1 MIVSTMVTPILVY
14 NMPKLVMAGRE
25 LLVLTTLGIIDEVFS
40 TLEFVS
46 LMSFHAQ
53 VSDPILG
60 GVYMTLL
67 NSGANFGGMW
77 PESTGKFTQIVNR
90 NRYRIASGGS
100 RVNCVSFMGD

>member
-1 MIVSTMVTPILVY
+1 
-14 NMPKLVMAGRE
+14 MPKLVMAGRE

-90 NRYRIASGGS
+90 NGDQIASGAS

>member
-1 MIVSTMVTPILVY
+1 
-14 NMPKLVMAGRE
+14 MAGRE

-77 PESTGKFTQIVNR
+77 PESTGTFTQIN
-90 NRYRIASGGS
+90 ILDSGPGHIGLS
-100 RVNCVSFMGD
+100 LSNLNKYCG

>member
-1 MIVSTMVTPILVY
+1 MVTPILVY
-14 NMPKLVMAGRE
+14 NIPKLVMAGRE

-90 NRYRIASGGS
+90 NVDRIASGAS

>member
-1 MIVSTMVTPILVY
+1 MIISTMVTPILVY
-14 NMPKLVMAGRE
+14 YMPKLVMAGRE
-25 LLVLTTLGIIDEVFS
+25 LLVLTTLGVIDEVFS

-77 PESTGKFTQIVNR
+77 PESTGTFTQII
-90 NRYRIASGGS
+90 YRAIANLI
-100 RVNCVSFMGD
+100 RVNWKSVMGN